1 MLINEDNETFENN
14 VMNIRSD
21 YNVVRNVAV
30 IVKIKN

>member
-1 MLINEDNETFENN
+1 MLINENNETLKNN

-21 YNVVRNVAV
+21 HSVVRDVAV